1 MSTPI
6 YKTGLGE
13 HAVRYRYLQLLKHWP
28 VPSERLR
35 VATRE
40 GETHVI
46 ASGPK
51 GAPPLVLLHG
61 ASFNS
66 LSWIGDVALWSER
79 FRVYA
84 VDIIGQAG
92 LSAQK
97 RPRYT
102 SQAYTLWL
110 DDVLNGLS
118 ISAASFVGLSLG
130 GWLALDYGIRRPQRC
145 RSLVLLAPA
154 GLGREKMSTLKLL
167 FVILP
172 LLSMGRWG
180 RRKAMDMILGPRQ
193 TAGGGAAAIEDFLS
207 LIAKHFRQNRAKPRH
222 FEDAELEGL
231 TMPILLIVG
240 GQDAMIDSDESKAR
254 LERTAKDVTVHYLPE
269 VGHAVVGQSRPIF
282 QFLTGK
288 LGV

>member
-1 MSTPI
+1 MSTSI
-6 YKTGLGE
+6 YKSGLGE

-35 VATRE
+35 VPTRE

-66 LSWIGDVALWSER
+66 VGWMGDVAAWSER

-92 LSAQK
+92 LSAAK
-97 RPRYT
+97 RPRYD
-102 SQAYTLWL
+102 SQGYTLWL

-118 ISAASFVGLSLG
+118 VSAASFVGLSLG
-130 GWLALDYGIRRPQRC
+130 GWIALDYGIRRPQRC

-154 GLGREKMSTLKLL
+154 GIGRERMSAFKLL

-180 RRKAMDMILGPRQ
+180 RRKAMDMILGPRP
-193 TAGGGAAAIEDFLS
+193 TSGRGAAAVEDFLS
-207 LIAKHFRQNRAKPRH
+207 LIAKHFRQNRAKPRR
-222 FEDAELEGL
+222 FEDAELAGL
-231 TMPILLIVG
+231 AMPILLIVG
-240 GQDAMIDSDESKAR
+240 GRDPVIDSDESKAR
-254 LERTAKDVTVHYLPE
+254 LERTAKNVTVHYLPE
-269 VGHAVVGQSRPIF
+269 VGHAVLGQTRLILD
-282 QFLTGK
+282 FLTGH
-288 LGV
+288 LEA